1 MMARGRH
8 ATTRRKAKKLDYSKR
23 LISDIR
29 GLLWLVTAGVL
40 LLSAYCIYKDYTGA
54 LPWLS
59 VMVGLP
65 WSAHGVVCSCYL
77 GMAKSDHRTGGIT
90 YDAAAAHNFIE
101 NSEDDPEA

>member
-1 MMARGRH
+1 MIAKRKRIK
-8 ATTRRKAKKLDYSKR
+8 RRTAKKLDYSKS

-29 GLLWLVTAGVL
+29 CLLWLVTAGVL
-40 LLSAYCIYKDYTGA
+40 VLSAYCIYRDYTGA

-77 GMAKSDHRTGGIT
+77 GMAKSDHKAGGIT
-90 YDAAAAHNFIE
+90 YDAAKANGFIE
-101 NSEDDPEA
+101 NSENEPDI